1 MRPNWDMM
9 KQLEKAQKQLAKVQ
23 EELGN
28 ETVEASAGGGAV
40 TVVMTGHQ
48 KVVSVKIAPEAV
60 DPNDVGML
68 EDLIAAAVNE
78 AVQKSQELVTKRM
91 GQVTGGL
98 KIPGLM

>member
-1 MRPNWDMM
+1 MLPNPNVLRQM
-9 KQLEKAQKQLAKVQ
+9 QKQLAKIQ

-28 ETVEASAGGGAV
+28 ETVEASVGGGAV

-60 DPNDVGML
+60 DPNDLSML
-68 EDLIAAAVNE
+68 EDLIIAAVNE
-78 AVQKSQELVTKRM
+78 AVDKSHELVTKRM
-91 GQVTGGL
+91 GAVTGGF